1 MATTTTPPT
10 VPGYVN
16 TLIKGLLRSPLHRV
30 MSKNTMLMTVTGR
43 KTGKQYVVVVRYV
56 RDGERIVCYTDS
68 KWWINLRGGAPVQM
82 LIAGATVS
90 GIAAPVED
98 PARVARSLSQ
108 FLHAV
113 PGDSKYYGVR
123 RGEDGAPNAEDIVGA
138 AQYTTM
144 VEITPTGRAVDPI
157 RIR

>member
-1 MATTTTPPT
+1 MNMATTTTPPT

-16 TLIKGLLRSPLHRV
+16 TLMKGLLRSPLHRV
-30 MSKNTMLMTVTGR
+30 VSKSTMLMTVTGR
-43 KTGKQYVVVVRYV
+43 RTGKRYVVVVRYV
-56 RDGERIVCYTDS
+56 RDSEHIVCYTDS

-82 LIAGATVS
+82 LIAGRKVS
-90 GIAAPVED
+90 GVAAPVED
-98 PARVARSLSQ
+98 RARVARGLSQ

-123 RGEDGAPNAEDIVGA
+123 RGEDGAPNAEDIVAA

-144 VEITPTGRAVDPI
+144 VKIAPTAACVGSR
-157 RIR
+157 